1 MVVEGVQILRTVVSI
16 LAITCAIIVTG
27 VLSGQI
33 VSSDRTAGHAQL
45 PTDARSRALHALDA
59 IDRRIAEVDALL
71 TAGEGGSASGE
82 ELRARSRAIRTR
94 VRESDPG
101 DASQRGAWA
110 GLRASIADLEFRT
123 DIHVLMA
130 RSRTMGFGEAA
141 QPMIGETK
149 ATIDAL
155 GAKLDAQG
163 KLDHGI
169 RLERMRTELERLRL
183 EAADDVP
190 ASAAS
195 DETRSA
201 WAKRLANLRRELRSI
216 SRRHANRN
224 AARPSR

>member
-1 MVVEGVQILRTVVSI
+1 LRTVVSI

-33 VSSDRTAGHAQL
+33 VSSERSTPRAQS
-45 PTDARSRALHALDA
+45 PADARSRALHALDV
-59 IDRRIAEVDALL
+59 IDRRIAEIEGLL
-71 TAGEGGSASGE
+71 TAGEGGNASGE
-82 ELRARSRAIRTR
+82 ELLARSRAIRTR
-94 VRESDPG
+94 VTESDPD

-123 DIHVLMA
+123 DILVLMV

-141 QPMIGETK
+141 QPMIDETK
-149 ATIDAL
+149 ATIDEL

-163 KLDHGI
+163 RLDYGA
-169 RLERMRTELERLRL
+169 RLERMRVELERLRL

-190 ASAAS
+190 SSAAS
-195 DETRSA
+195 DDTRTA

>member
-1 MVVEGVQILRTVVSI
+1 MVVKGVLALRTVVSI
-16 LAITCAIIVTG
+16 FAITCAIIVTG

-33 VSSDRTAGHAQL
+33 VPSDRTAARAQS

-59 IDRRIAEVDALL
+59 IDRRIAEIDVLL
-71 TAGEGGSASGE
+71 AAGEGGNASGE
-82 ELRARSRAIRTR
+82 ELLARSRAIRTR
-94 VRESDPG
+94 VTESDPS

-123 DIHVLMA
+123 DILVLMA

-141 QPMIGETK
+141 QPMIDETK
-149 ATIDAL
+149 ATTDVL

-163 KLDHGI
+163 RLDYGA

-190 ASAAS
+190 SSAAS
-195 DETRSA
+195 DETRTA

-216 SRRHANRN
+216 SHRHANRN